1 MNTQGFHMKM
11 TKPPSIGSGLMPLML
26 AAVLVAASGC
36 ARTPKPTEKMA
47 VAEASVKRASTDTT
61 SDNAGGELQIAIAK
75 LESAKQAIA
84 REDYAGAARFAEQ
97 AEIDAQVAELHAQST
112 QSRKAAQES
121 QGAARALHE
130 EIYRKTVR

>member
-1 MNTQGFHMKM
+1 MKM
-11 TKPPSIGSGLMPLML
+11 TNPQSTRNGLATLVL
-26 AAVLVAASGC
+26 AAALVAASGC
-36 ARTPKPTEKMA
+36 ASTPKPTEKMA
-47 VAEASVKRASTDTT
+47 VAEASVQRANTGTT
-61 SDNAGGELQIAIAK
+61 SENAGRELQIAIAK

-84 REDYAGAARFAEQ
+84 REDYIEAARYAEQ

-130 EIYRKTVR
+130 EINRKTVR